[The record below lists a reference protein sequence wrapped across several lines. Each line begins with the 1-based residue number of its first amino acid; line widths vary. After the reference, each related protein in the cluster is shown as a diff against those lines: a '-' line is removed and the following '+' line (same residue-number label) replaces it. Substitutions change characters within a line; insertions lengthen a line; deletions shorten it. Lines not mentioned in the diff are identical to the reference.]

1 MIKRCPR
8 PHSISRAFVCNFH
21 PPARANP
28 RPSFCPYIPK
38 RGFFY
43 HSRLSL
49 SSSLSPL
56 SLRPHAHS
64 VRFVPSTSLPST
76 TTAPP
81 FRPPKMKFL
90 VPLALL
96 VAAGVSAD
104 DKTGGDSKSG
114 CLADYIVTN
123 CLASE
128 TKKAEGCA
136 AADWDCMCAAY
147 EAIATCYNNCPN
159 DPRAGPARQQVSTYC
174 ANASLYGSKAM
185 ASKTATGSVTSS
197 AAVASAS
204 ATDASSSISGTEIFP
219 TKTTTGASAAASKT
233 NAAEPL
239 AGNAGGLFVAVAG
252 AVAAL
257 L

>member
-1 MIKRCPR
+1 MGLGHRGPHSFALRPGGTVPAVLFVSQTMIKRCPR

-128 TKKAEGCA
+128 TKKV
-136 AADWDCMCAAY
+136 
-147 EAIATCYNNCPN
+147 
-159 DPRAGPARQQVSTYC
+159 RSH
-174 ANASLYGSKAM
+174 
-185 ASKTATGSVTSS
+185 
-197 AAVASAS
+197 
-204 ATDASSSISGTEIFP
+204 SSISRVPLGPIEHRGMMRTICANVRAWNRPRAAQPQTGTACAP
-219 TKTTTGASAAASKT
+219 HTKPSLRTSPPVV
-233 NAAEPL
+233 EPPRL
-239 AGNAGGLFVAVAG
+239 TRAHA
-252 AVAAL
+252 
-257 L
+257 